1 MKAKRLN
8 FHKVL
13 NLSKTYMN
21 RRGQAVLVYLYPFKT
36 KRGRPKKYPDEIIL
50 TLLFLQVAWNLSFRD
65 LEYLAVQIFGREN
78 VPDFSTYYYR
88 LKQLPPILLVDFL
101 NFVSRRL
108 LGKYHKELRF
118 LIIDG
123 TGFKYNEIYPLKIL
137 RGKEIKEVKS
147 HVKVVVLSVHLKN
160 GKRFILT
167 ALPGE
172 SYASE
177 VKLGE
182 KIVRWL
188 NERGFIWRALKGKP
202 FLGDKAYDSVKFIEL
217 VLLAG
222 LKPYIKIRETARMG
236 IRSEIRLKCKEL
248 LESDEIYRFRGL
260 IESIFG
266 EIKQDIGSYE
276 RTKSFHIAQLF
287 VLAKFILF
295 NVGVWVFVWM
305 IFQTLSF
312 IVLKS
317 SLWEYNLEITKE
329 VLTGEL
335 WLTLLYQGS
344 TDQRSFLKLPDRSS

>member
-1 MKAKRLN
+1 MPKLRKKPILSGMKAKRLN

-78 VPDFSTYYYR
+78 IPDFSTYYYR
-88 LKQLPPILLVDFL
+88 LKQLPSILLVDFL

-147 HVKVVVLSVHLKN
+147 HVKVVVLSVHLKD

-202 FLGDKAYDSVKFIEL
+202 FLGDKAYDSIKFIEL
-217 VLLAG
+217 VLLVG
-222 LKPYIKIRETARMG
+222 LKPYIKVRETLRKG
-236 IRSEIRLKCKEL
+236 IKSEIRLKCKEL

-266 EIKQDIGSYE
+266 EVKQDVGSYE
-276 RTKSFHIAQLF
+276 KTKSFHIAQLF

-295 NVGVWVFVWM
+295 NMGVLFFVWM
-305 IFQTLSF
+305 IFQTLSYSDW
-312 IVLKS
+312 KS
-317 SLWEYNLEITKE
+317 YKI
-329 VLTGEL
+329 
-335 WLTLLYQGS
+335 
-344 TDQRSFLKLPDRSS
+344 FL

>member
-1 MKAKRLN
+1 LPKVRKKPILSGMKAKRLN

-21 RRGQAVLVYLYPFKT
+21 RRGQAVQGYLYPVKT
-36 KRGRPKKYPDEIIL
+36 KKGRPRKYSDEIIL

-65 LEYLAVQIFGREN
+65 LEYFAVQIFGREN

-88 LKQLPPILLVDFL
+88 LKQLSPILLIDFL
-101 NFVSRRL
+101 NFISRRL

-123 TGFKYNEIYPLKIL
+123 TGFKYDEIYPLKIL

-177 VKLGE
+177 VKLG
-182 KIVRWL
+182 KQILKWL
-188 NERGFIWRALKGKP
+188 NERGFTLRALKGKP
-202 FLGDKAYDSVKFIEL
+202 FLGDKAYDSIEFIEDV
-217 VLLAG
+217 VLAELN
-222 LKPYIKIRETARMG
+222 PYIKVKETVRKG

-248 LESDEIYRFRGL
+248 VESDDTYRYRGL

-266 EIKQDIGSYE
+266 EIKQDVGSYE

-295 NVGVWVFVWM
+295 NLGVLFFVWM
-305 IFQTLSF
+305 IFQTLS
-312 IVLKS
+312 
-317 SLWEYNLEITKE
+317 
-329 VLTGEL
+329 
-335 WLTLLYQGS
+335 
-344 TDQRSFLKLPDRSS
+344 